1 MASRRPA
8 RMIGTVTRPIG
19 AGEGTMTATADS
31 TRPYT
36 RAGRESRLARRPA
49 ATLTC
54 ADPGQ

>member
-19 AGEGTMTATADS
+19 AGEGTMTTAADS
-31 TRPYT
+31 TRLYT

-49 ATLTC
+49 TILTC
-54 ADPGQ
+54 ADPSR